1 MWLLTL
7 AHLTCGLI
15 LTPLPTPI
23 IAPVIRGR
31 NWIMTNIWRHEHL
44 ILPIMGQVLGRMSER
59 YCVLFCDGL
68 KFEIELNWGDSE
80 QDDVMFMWHCFCG
93 ENERRAQPEATTTK
107 ALYYNWQTNEIT
119 RRVTTCCLLI
129 NYIATNIHTLLTYT
143 VQRSQCPRQK
153 QNNNNKTATMRPQVD
168 VFTTYLLATLSHAVV
183 AFCVIL
189 WFSFCD
195 SLFVCFVFNWF
206 RRDLQDRISG
216 ESTTGQL

>member
-7 AHLTCGLI
+7 ARLTRGLI

-31 NWIMTNIWRHEHL
+31 NWIMTNMTSYEHL

-68 KFEIELNWGDSE
+68 KFEIELNWGDTE

-93 ENERRAQPEATTTK
+93 ESERRAQPEATNAK

-119 RRVTTCCLLI
+119 CRVMTCCLLI
-129 NYIATNIHTLLTYT
+129 NYIATNIHTLLTVLSNVRNAPGKNRIT
-143 VQRSQCPRQK
+143 TTKQRRCDHKLMYLQLTSW
-153 QNNNNKTATMRPQVD
+153 RPCRTPSSRFVS
-168 VFTTYLLATLSHAVV
+168 L
-183 AFCVIL
+183 
-189 WFSFCD
+189 CD
-195 SLFVCFVFNWF
+195 SLRLFVLFFNWF
-206 RRDLQDRISG
+206 RRDLQDRISA
-216 ESTTGQL
+216 ESTAGQL